1 MVERKEQRN
10 ERIWAFERQE
20 IERKRRTGK
29 TKRERERVYEGLK
42 VRKTNDEY
50 FLNEQSVSTM
60 WVFILVFG
68 KG

>member
-1 MVERKEQRN
+1 M
-10 ERIWAFERQE
+10 
-20 IERKRRTGK
+20 
-29 TKRERERVYEGLK
+29 YEGLK